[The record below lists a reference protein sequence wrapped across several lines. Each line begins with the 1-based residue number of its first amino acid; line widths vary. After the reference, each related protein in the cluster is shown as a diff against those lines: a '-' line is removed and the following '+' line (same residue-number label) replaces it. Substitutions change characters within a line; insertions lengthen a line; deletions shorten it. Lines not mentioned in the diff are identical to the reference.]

1 MKNHCN
7 CIFMSALNCLF
18 SSIGSSMW
26 ARDVLSRLSSF
37 DNSMQGRVGTSR
49 AHNSSAFSPFFSLS
63 FFFCN
68 SFQLCFSSSSF
79 LLKAFQRL
87 LFFLFLFLAVLTK
100 LLHLLLMTFR
110 FCKEF
115 DEKFSGSCFDEKFR
129 SLGFHWNIQSA
140 EESTELRSSLERK
153 WKVIIYYNQ
162 PTKPTQPASP
172 TKPWFYLWIILTV
185 CWSSW
190 KVLGAFKVF

>member
-1 MKNHCN
+1 
-7 CIFMSALNCLF
+7 
-18 SSIGSSMW
+18 MW
-26 ARDVLSRLSSF
+26 AQDVLSRLSSF
-37 DNSMQGRVGTSR
+37 DYSMQGRVGTSR
-49 AHNSSAFSPFFSLS
+49 AHNSSAFSPFFSPS

-79 LLKAFQRL
+79 SSKLSKDCFSSC
-87 LFFLFLFLAVLTK
+87 FYFVSCLAVLTK
-100 LLHLLLMTFR
+100 LLLLLLMTFL

-153 WKVIIYYNQ
+153 WKVIISYNQ
-162 PTKPTQPASP
+162 PNHHRQSHDIICEI
-172 TKPWFYLWIILTV
+172 FELLYLWWGKDNERQWFNI
-185 CWSSW
+185 
-190 KVLGAFKVF
+190 